1 MEKRNPL
8 EMFRGA
14 KTPKIVKEADDKR
27 QYKEAD
33 LHLKFCKWVKT
44 NYPQDQFIRHE
55 REKSRS
61 AYMQNLM
68 HCYNSDNDSMPDF
81 ELLEPSG
88 KSEFMQQY
96 GETFHYWHRLY
107 IEFKAPG
114 TILTLKDGITIK
126 PAYADQYR
134 RHLQFFLQ
142 NSPAYFCSDFELAKQ
157 LYIAYKA
164 GCPLP
169 KQEFRMSVDKVDV
182 EADLFFE
189 NK

>member
-8 EMFRGA
+8 EMFPGA
-14 KTPKIVKEADDKR
+14 KEAKIVPDTKR
-27 QYKEAD
+27 QHHEAD
-33 LHLKFCKWVKT
+33 LHLSFCKWLKQNHPT
-44 NYPQDQFIRHE
+44 DQFIRHE
-55 REKSRS
+55 REKARS

-68 HCYNSDNDSMPDF
+68 QCYNSDNDSMPDF
-81 ELLEPSG
+81 ELLEP
-88 KSEFMQQY
+88 QQ
-96 GETFHYWHRLY
+96 HYRSSTIIYHRLY

-114 TILTLKDGITIK
+114 TIITLKDGITIK

-142 NSPAYFCSDFELAKQ
+142 GSPAYFCSDLEEVKR
-157 LYIAYKA
+157 LYLAYKS

-169 KQEFRMSVDKVDV
+169 KQEFRIPVDKVDV